1 MITLPL
7 NNVTLLSPPFQNGFG
22 TISRKKRPKS
32 CDRSNTN
39 SLDSIEAM
47 TASVEGAKMRPESN
61 FVTVTASSTPDGFN
75 EGRRFSETIAP
86 LANARL
92 LRSHPSTVSN
102 ISNATLADPAEKR
115 EKYLK
120 KGKNKVGN

>member
-61 FVTVTASSTPDGFN
+61 FVTVTTSTPDGFN

-120 KGKNKVGN
+120 KGKNKVGD